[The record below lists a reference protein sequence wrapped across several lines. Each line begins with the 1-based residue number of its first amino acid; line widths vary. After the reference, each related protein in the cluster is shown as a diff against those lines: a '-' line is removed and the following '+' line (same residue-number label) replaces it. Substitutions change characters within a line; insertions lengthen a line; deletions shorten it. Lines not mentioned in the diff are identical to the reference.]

1 MMDFFRNLLSS
12 DSFMPHGHCFLWDPG
27 VLWLTVASDALIA
40 LSYYAIP
47 VILFLFIKKK
57 KGLPFAWMFFLF
69 CVFILL
75 CGTTHALDIWTV
87 WDPAYRLLGLVKA
100 ATALVS
106 IATAVLLIPL
116 IPKALALRSPAELE
130 AKNQELQKEI
140 VERERMKKM
149 LDQSNKELQQFAY
162 VASHDLQE
170 PLRMVSSYVQLLQ
183 KKYKGQLGADADEY
197 IEFASDGARR
207 MSVLINDLLAYSRLG
222 SQAKEFIRVDCEN
235 IFRNSV
241 QNLQSAIEE
250 SGAAITRAPLP
261 HVMGD
266 DVQLERLFQNLI
278 GNALKYRGKEAPRIH
293 VSAEMKQG
301 EWIFSVRDNGIGIAP
316 KDFDRVF
323 VIFQRLHARHE
334 YSGTGIGLAVCKKI
348 VERHGGRIWVESE
361 PGKGATFYFTM
372 PERGT

>member
-1 MMDFFRNLLSS
+1 MIDFFRNLLSS

-47 VILFLFIKKK
+47 LVLFLFIRKKK
-57 KGLPFAWMFFLF
+57 NLPFAWMFFLF

-75 CGTTHALDIWTV
+75 CGTTHVLDVWTV

-116 IPKALALRSPAELE
+116 IPKALALRSPEELE

-140 VERERMKKM
+140 VERDRVKKL

-162 VASHDLQE
+162 IASHDLQE

-183 KKYKGQLGADADEY
+183 KKYKGKLDSDADEY

-207 MSVLINDLLAYSRLG
+207 MGNLINDLLAYSRLE
-222 SQAKEFIRVDCEN
+222 SQAKEFRLVDGEN
-235 IFRNSV
+235 IFRNSLRD
-241 QNLQSAIEE
+241 LQAAIKE
-250 SGAAITRAPLP
+250 SGAVVTHDPLP
-261 HVMGD
+261 RVMGD
-266 DVQLERLFQNLI
+266 DVQLESLFQNLI
-278 GNALKYRGKEAPRIH
+278 GNAIKYRGKKTPQIH
-293 VSAEMKQG
+293 VSVEMKPG
-301 EWIFSVRDNGIGIAP
+301 EWVFSVRDNGIGIDP
-316 KDFDRVF
+316 GYFGRIF

-361 PGKGATFYFTM
+361 PGKGATFYFTI
-372 PERGT
+372 PEVGA